1 MKVIFSHKVALPS
14 LLCGAYVV
22 ISSSFSF
29 KPFTGQLDSLLF
41 LPQFYEGPRLE
52 SRKLLVREVH

>member
-41 LPQFYEGPRLE
+41 LPQFYEG
-52 SRKLLVREVH
+52 K